1 MRKLRQASLTTIAL
15 LCVIAT
21 GCARLGLGDPDSISP
36 ATADECQTFGNELAA
51 AVAADDAARTA
62 ELFDL
67 AGQFRRST
75 ADFVGPDEYHAQLRK
90 AAEEDARND
99 PLVPLL
105 LASVRR
111 GGQVKLLRVHTVDG
125 RPLALVRYIGPRG
138 SVEYIDFVPARTGDG
153 RLVAEDMHIAGNGE
167 LASVTLR
174 RPQLKIAAEQKQGP
188 PGHPPSNSRVW
199 VSHIPKLNAMYRQ
212 CIDRKYAQAVATY
225 KSLPA
230 EIQTDKSI
238 FLRYLWAA
246 EAVGDTEF
254 LLALDGF
261 RQQFPSDPALD
272 FQNIDYYR
280 LMRNFDA
287 ALKTIDKA
295 EQSIGG
301 DPYLNALRAKM
312 LVKAWRFKEAR
323 VEADKAIEHEPGLT
337 HGYWGRIDV
346 AVAEANHADTLAYLK
361 KLAENTG
368 HVAGDLRKDL
378 DFAVFIRTPE
388 YREWLKWSAERKKQV
403 ASN

>member
-1 MRKLRQASLTTIAL
+1 MRNLHQAGLSTIAL
-15 LCVIAT
+15 FCVLSA
-21 GCARLGLGDPDSISP
+21 GCARLGLGDPDSITP
-36 ATADECQTFGNELAA
+36 ATTEECQTFGNELES
-51 AVAADDAARTA
+51 AVAANDAARTA

-75 ADFVGPDEYHAQLRK
+75 ADFVGPAEYHAQLRK
-90 AAEEDARND
+90 AAEDDARND

-125 RPLALVRYIGPRG
+125 RPRALVRYIGPRG
-138 SVEYIDFVPARTGDG
+138 SVDYVDFLPARTGDG

-230 EIQTDKSI
+230 EIQTDKTI
-238 FLRYLWAA
+238 YLRYLWAA
-246 EAVGDTEF
+246 EAVSDTEF

-261 RQQFPSDPALD
+261 RRQFPTDPALD

-287 ALKTIDKA
+287 AFKTIDKA
-295 EQSIGG
+295 ENSIGG
-301 DPYLNALRAKM
+301 DPYLNALRAQM

-388 YREWLKWSAERKKQV
+388 YREWLEWRAKRKTQV
-403 ASN
+403 ASD